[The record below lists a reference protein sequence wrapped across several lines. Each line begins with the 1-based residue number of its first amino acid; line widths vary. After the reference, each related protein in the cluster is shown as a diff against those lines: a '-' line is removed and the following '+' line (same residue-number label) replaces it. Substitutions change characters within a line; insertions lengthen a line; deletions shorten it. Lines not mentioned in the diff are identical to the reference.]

1 MSCSLVHVHRELLAD
16 RTDQICRIGAD
27 WVWPYNG
34 YTDLWRRRRKEFH
47 QHFSPGSIAQ
57 YRHAQEEAAQKLLQ
71 LLLASPEAYADHVQL
86 CVPLGPCKA

>member
-1 MSCSLVHVHRELLAD
+1 MSWSFLSIHGELLVG
-16 RTDQICRIGAD
+16 RTEDACRLGAD

-47 QHFSPGSIAQ
+47 QHFSPSSIAR

-71 LLLASPEAYADHVQL
+71 LLLASPEGYADHVQL
-86 CVPLGPCKA
+86 YVPLV